1 MNIYVFR
8 NTKKEKGKRKKN
20 NLQFIKNSYNIFI
33 FFSNNQVNNKQQQD
47 KRYFEEELLGFFFF
61 QVESTEQ
68 KIEYI
73 LLFVLV

>member
-1 MNIYVFR
+1 MIIYVFR

-33 FFSNNQVNNKQQQD
+33 FFSNNQVNKKQQED

-61 QVESTEQ
+61 FFGR
-68 KIEYI
+68 IY
-73 LLFVLV
+73 